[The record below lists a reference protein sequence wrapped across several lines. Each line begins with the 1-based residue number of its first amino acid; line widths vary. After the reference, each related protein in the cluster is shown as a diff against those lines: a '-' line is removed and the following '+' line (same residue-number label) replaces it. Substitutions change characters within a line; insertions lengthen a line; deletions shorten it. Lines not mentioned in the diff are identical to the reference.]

1 LKKVCDYVDEWLS
14 GRHTNKNQTFN
25 LGEKLIGLTE
35 PPYGLFQSYAS
46 MAMVAFAMRK
56 YVNQIFDTNGKQR
69 TAQHLVDDVVELFK
83 AWETGK
89 TSQKLNFMFESK
101 EAGKLCKHLI
111 SMFSLKKL
119 KAYSDISSLKD
130 ARWAIQHEYAKEKGY
145 PLWSLKYSTSEY
157 NTEKMQQLIDDVIKV
172 VSDPESMKNPQLLNS
187 TISGYEEQKIEWGNL
202 LIENNGGNYKEGFDN
217 FLKGVDIVNLQDS
230 EIPEAMDYLQ
240 GHLEG
245 EVGLWKELEVREKL
259 KDWRIS
265 QQKPAGGGTTGGG
278 TSGYGGGSTGDDGF
292 IGVREEPSDVST
304 KRIELADKIRMIPS
318 GEIKEIISEIIEKED
333 GYILDVLLKYVQ

>member
-1 LKKVCDYVDEWLS
+1 
-14 GRHTNKNQTFN
+14 
-25 LGEKLIGLTE
+25 
-35 PPYGLFQSYAS
+35 
-46 MAMVAFAMRK
+46 
-56 YVNQIFDTNGKQR
+56 
-69 TAQHLVDDVVELFK
+69 
-83 AWETGK
+83 
-89 TSQKLNFMFESK
+89 
-101 EAGKLCKHLI
+101 
-111 SMFSLKKL
+111 MFSLKKL
-119 KAYSDISSLKD
+119 KGYSDISSLKD

-157 NTEKMQQLIDDVIKV
+157 NTGKMQQLIDDVIKV

-187 TISGYEEQKIEWGNL
+187 TISGYEEQKLEWGNL

-230 EIPEAMDYLQ
+230 EIPKAMDYLQ

-265 QQKPAGGGTTGGG
+265 QQKPAGGDVIGGG
-278 TSGYGGGSTGDDGF
+278 IPTSDGGGSTDGGGF
-292 IGVREEPSDVST
+292 IVVGEQPVDIAT
-304 KRIELADKIRMIPS
+304 KRSELADKVKMIPS
-318 GEIKEIISEIIEKED
+318 NEIKEIISEIIEKEN